1 MASLYASK
9 ANAMMV
15 LMLAPTYAKEEA
27 INSPSSP
34 PPSGNCP
41 LSGERSCDEGGAPSE
56 CDERYHAKTER
67 VVALSTGWYDG
78 GSRCG
83 RMIKITASNG
93 RSDSEHG
100 FLPPLRLGAKLSET
114 VKVKL
119 RLGAKTTQQ
128 AGTENVFKQ
137 EFGVGEGEELLKASQ
152 CYLSTTAGP
161 IAGLH

>member
-1 MASLYASK
+1 MIVMASLYASK

-41 LSGERSCDEGGAPSE
+41 LSGERDEGGAPSE

-83 RMIKITASNG
+83 RMIKITAM
-93 RSDSEHG
+93 
-100 FLPPLRLGAKLSET
+100 RLGAKLSET